1 MAKRT
6 KAQENSILLDP
17 NRAKIA
23 KQNAVLPGGPANNN
37 PMNVTSI
44 KDGVVSS
51 ESIYGDYKQQ
61 YSQMGAGIINPQG
74 VGPSG
79 LQQNF
84 PKAQFGYNQTPY
96 GMQNQP
102 DGSGNS
108 PAWEMM
114 EGGRLASY
122 GKAQKLPTA
131 PMGLIGG
138 PPIPGALPGAMRGTS
153 GPDLLPGHAAIVP
166 GSTPQKIGQKKKG
179 GKK

>member
-6 KAQENSILLDP
+6 KSQENAMMLDP
-17 NRAKIA
+17 NRAKVA
-23 KQNAVLPGGPANNN
+23 KQNAVLPGGPENNN
-37 PMNVTSI
+37 PMNVTTIDSPP
-44 KDGVVSS
+44 VSA

-61 YSQMGAGIINPQG
+61 YPQMGTGMINPQG

-96 GMQNQP
+96 GMQQQP
-102 DGSGNS
+102 DGSGNN
-108 PAWEMM
+108 PTWELM

-122 GKAQKLPTA
+122 GKAQGLPTA

-138 PPIPGALPGAMRGTS
+138 PPIPGALPGAMPGTS
-153 GPDLLPGHAAIVP
+153 GPPLMPGNQSIVP
-166 GSTPQKIGQKKKG
+166 GSTPQKIGKKG